1 MQPAINTQTV
11 DDANSAETNSQTNE
25 FEDEIDDPVIVSS
38 QENNNEQSENAE
50 QSTSVAI
57 AADTP
62 DNTDNLDKNTAN
74 LPEVTV
80 QLYGHQ

>member
-1 MQPAINTQTV
+1 MPTAPN
-11 DDANSAETNSQTNE
+11 TNSQTNE

-57 AADTP
+57 SC
-62 DNTDNLDKNTAN
+62 
-74 LPEVTV
+74 
-80 QLYGHQ
+80 